1 MKGWESISTT
11 LGGGWGV
18 KVSLTRI
25 QYLREQM
32 NFRIQNLGGLESS
45 MMHVLSIVSKS
56 SIGFDA
62 TTAVKYMD
70 ISLVKPFS
78 ILTRSHK

>member
-1 MKGWESISTT
+1 
-11 LGGGWGV
+11 
-18 KVSLTRI
+18 
-25 QYLREQM
+25 M

-45 MMHVLSIVSKS
+45 MMHILSIVSKS

-70 ISLVKPFS
+70 ISVVKPFN
-78 ILTRSHK
+78 IFTRSHK

>member
-1 MKGWESISTT
+1 
-11 LGGGWGV
+11 
-18 KVSLTRI
+18 
-25 QYLREQM
+25 M

-45 MMHVLSIVSKS
+45 LMHILSIVLKS
-56 SIGFDA
+56 SIGFGA

-70 ISLVKPFS
+70 IPVVKPFN